1 VPDPVTLSTSER
13 RAFDRLAADLVRVLG
28 PRFQALVATGPASS
42 VAFASAIGVAD
53 IEALAALADTWRH
66 DGLDVP
72 LLLTADEFTRSL
84 DVFPLEYQTIID
96 RHVLISGQPP
106 FEGAR
111 VNAGDLRRAC
121 EVQAKGHLIHLRQ
134 GWIDAA
140 GHEDELAALVVQ
152 SAPALA
158 ALLASVARLDA
169 TATAEGATARAGAR
183 LAGLP
188 DALVGRI
195 LALISEPDGAPAVV
209 AELPAYLQAAETL
222 WTFVDT
228 WRAR

>member
-1 VPDPVTLSTSER
+1 VPDTLTLSASER

-28 PRFQALVATGPASS
+28 PRFQALIATGPASS
-42 VAFASAIGVAD
+42 AAFASSVTAAD
-53 IEALAALADTWRH
+53 LEALAALAGTWRH
-66 DGLDVP
+66 DGLDIP
-72 LLLTADEFTRSL
+72 LLLTPDEFTRSL

-96 RHVLISGQPP
+96 RHVVITGHPP
-106 FEGAR
+106 FDHAR
-111 VNAGDLRRAC
+111 VDPDDLRRAC

-134 GWIDAA
+134 GWIAAA
-140 GHEDELAALVVQ
+140 GHDEELAALVVH

-169 TATAEGATARAGAR
+169 HAAAEPNAARAGAR

-188 DALVGRI
+188 DALIGRV
-195 LALISEPDGAPAVV
+195 LALIREPDGAPAVV
-209 AELPAYLQAAETL
+209 ADLPAYLQATETL

-228 WRAR
+228 WHAR